1 MQINVTGLS
10 PRSQKLLCFCQ
21 IVNDVNSELGNI
33 CSLYQILFL
42 KPNADWLHA
51 NGNLNPQLF
60 CSNDLH
66 LSKSGYQEF
75 ENSLFK
81 FFSSCDRSKLTSFDL
96 KRIKKAFPPLSKTN
110 IHISAK
116 KNVHSFKK
124 HKFFKP
130 KSIHKS
136 FRQCLHVCKFYVPV
150 PVTASCVV
158 SSPLFISTNISKPIL
173 VSASTVS
180 AISDVTM

>member
-10 PRSQKLLCFCQ
+10 PRSQKLLYFCQ

-75 ENSLFK
+75 ENSLFN
-81 FFSSCDRSKLTSFDL
+81 FFSSSKLTSFYL
-96 KRIKKAFPPLSKTN
+96 KRIKKSFPPLSKTN

-124 HKFFKP
+124 HKLFKP

-136 FRQCLHVCKFYVPV
+136 FIQCLHVFKFYVPV
-150 PVTASCVV
+150 PVTASCAV

-173 VSASTVS
+173 VSAATVS

>member
-1 MQINVTGLS
+1 MMTGYTQMETSILSCFAAMIYIFLNLVIKNLKINYS
-10 PRSQKLLCFCQ
+10 
-21 IVNDVNSELGNI
+21 I
-33 CSLYQILFL
+33 
-42 KPNADWLHA
+42 
-51 NGNLNPQLF
+51 
-60 CSNDLH
+60 
-66 LSKSGYQEF
+66 
-75 ENSLFK
+75 
-81 FFSSCDRSKLTSFDL
+81 FFSSCDTSKLTSFDL
-96 KRIKKAFPPLSKTN
+96 KSIKKAFPPLSKTN

-136 FRQCLHVCKFYVPV
+136 FIQCLHVCKFYVPV